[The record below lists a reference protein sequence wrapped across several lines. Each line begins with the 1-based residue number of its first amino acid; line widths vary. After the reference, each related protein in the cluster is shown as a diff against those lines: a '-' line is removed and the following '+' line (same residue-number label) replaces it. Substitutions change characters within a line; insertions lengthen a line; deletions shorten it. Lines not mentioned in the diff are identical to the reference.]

1 MEMNL
6 YPEKGD
12 QGKSIKGTGLVHLCY
27 GQGVGK
33 TSRCVGLAVRA
44 AGAGYKVHWVQFMKE
59 GGSSETN
66 SFALLPNI
74 SYQCPGKHPFISKSG
89 PGPVH
94 IEHAR
99 KALEMA
105 RDAVQAGCDVLILDE
120 ILNTLLFSI
129 LEPRHVLELISLCR
143 GRCELVL
150 SGADTPAEILE
161 QADYATE
168 FVMRKHPYNQG
179 QDARKG
185 IEF

>member
-1 MEMNL
+1 
-6 YPEKGD
+6 
-12 QGKSIKGTGLVHLCY
+12 
-27 GQGVGK
+27 VGK

-59 GGSSETN
+59 GSSSETN

-74 SYQCPGKHPFISKSG
+74 TFRCPGKHPFITKNG

-94 IEHAR
+94 IDHAQ

-105 RDAVQAGCDVLILDE
+105 REAVSKGAEVLICDE
-120 ILNTLLFSI
+120 ILNTLLFNI
-129 LEPRHVLELISLCR
+129 LEPRHVIELISLCR
-143 GRCELVL
+143 KKCELVL
-150 SGADTPAEILE
+150 SGADTPAEILK
-161 QADYATE
+161 QVDYATE

-179 QDARKG
+179 QEARKG